1 MALHNA
7 THLLVQQGLAL
18 VISRRRAAYVRYREL
33 WVLSATA
40 HLVWILLT
48 SAAWETA
55 CGTAWNAWLAVQPAC
70 GNTHVEVGI
79 AYRFTPSPGA
89 VTTMTIAG

>member
-33 WVLSATA
+33 WVLSTTA

-48 SAAWETA
+48 RGALH
-55 CGTAWNAWLAVQPAC
+55 GRLPAVLPGMLGLRC
-70 GNTHVEVGI
+70 
-79 AYRFTPSPGA
+79 SPRA
-89 VTTMTIAG
+89 VTHMLRLA